1 MEPLVIEATEKTPRI
16 ILDPYNDNFEISG
29 NSRPENV
36 SEFYYPVINW
46 LTEFE
51 KEVLDKKVIKFTKK
65 HPLILNLKMNYFNSS
80 SAKFL
85 YDVISELVRF
95 HKKGHIIR
103 ILWYFEEGDDD
114 MKYAG
119 EEMSELLD
127 IPFQFIESP
136 PTD

>member
-1 MEPLVIEATEKTPRI
+1 MEPLKIEATDKTPGI

-36 SEFYYPVINW
+36 RDFYDPVVNW
-46 LTEFE
+46 LIDFE
-51 KEVLDKKVIKFTKK
+51 KDVLDKKVIKFDKK
-65 HPLILNLKMNYFNSS
+65 HPLNFNLKMNYFNSS

-85 YDVISELVRF
+85 YDVMGELVRF
-95 HKKGHIIR
+95 HEKGHVIR
-103 ILWYFEEGDDD
+103 ILWYFEEGDED

-127 IPFQFIESP
+127 VPFQFIVTPSE
-136 PTD
+136 D

>member
-1 MEPLVIEATEKTPRI
+1 MEPLIIEATVKTPGI

-36 SEFYYPVINW
+36 REFYDPVINW
-46 LTEFE
+46 LVEFE
-51 KEVLDKKVIKFTKK
+51 KEVLDKKVIKFDKK
-65 HPLILNLKMNYFNSS
+65 HPLNFNLKMNYFNSS

-85 YDVISELVRF
+85 FDVMNELVRF
-95 HKKGHIIR
+95 HKKDHIIR
-103 ILWYFEEGDDD
+103 ILWHFEEGDDD

-127 IPFQFIESP
+127 VPFQFIETP
-136 PTD
+136 LTD

>member
-1 MEPLVIEATEKTPRI
+1 MEPLIIGATEKTPTI
-16 ILDPYNDNFEISG
+16 ILDPFKNNFEISG

-36 SEFYYPVINW
+36 REFYFPVINW
-46 LTEFE
+46 LIEFE
-51 KEVLDKKVIKFTKK
+51 KEVLDKKVIEFDKK
-65 HPLILNLKMNYFNSS
+65 HPLNFNLKMNYFNSS

-85 YDVISELVRF
+85 HDVMSELTRF
-95 HKKGHIIR
+95 YKKGHIIR
-103 ILWYFEEGDDD
+103 IMWYFEKEDDD

-127 IPFQFIESP
+127 IPFQFIETP

>member
-1 MEPLVIEATEKTPRI
+1 MEPLVFKETEKTPKI

-29 NSRPENV
+29 ISRPENV
-36 SEFYYPVINW
+36 SEFYYPVLDW
-46 LTEFE
+46 LNEF
-51 KEVLDKKVIKFTKK
+51 KIEVLDKKILKFNKK
-65 HPLILNLKMNYFNSS
+65 NPLNFNLKMNYFNSS

-85 YDVISELVRF
+85 HDVLSILTGF
-95 HKKGHIIR
+95 YKNGHIIR
-103 ILWYFEEGDDD
+103 ILWYYEEDDED

-127 IPFQFIESP
+127 VPFQFIETP

>member
-1 MEPLVIEATEKTPRI
+1 MEPLIIEATDKTPGI

-46 LTEFE
+46 LIEFE
-51 KEVLDKKVIKFTKK
+51 KEVLDKKVIKFDKK
-65 HPLILNLKMNYFNSS
+65 HPLNFNIKMNYFNSS

-85 YDVISELVRF
+85 YDVMSELIRF
-95 HKKGHIIR
+95 HENGYVIR
-103 ILWYFEEGDDD
+103 ILWCFDKDDDD

-119 EEMSELLD
+119 EEMSELLEV
-127 IPFQFIESP
+127 PFQFIETPSG
-136 PTD
+136 D

>member
-1 MEPLVIEATEKTPRI
+1 MEPLIIGATEKTPGI
-16 ILDPYNDNFEISG
+16 IFDPYNDNYEISG

-46 LTEFE
+46 LIKFE
-51 KEVLDKKVIKFTKK
+51 KEVLDRKVIQFNKK
-65 HPLILNLKMNYFNSS
+65 HPLNLNLKMNYFNSS

-85 YDVISELVRF
+85 YDVMGELVRF

-103 ILWYFEEGDDD
+103 ILWHFEEGDDD

-127 IPFQFIESP
+127 VPFQFIETP

>member
-1 MEPLVIEATEKTPRI
+1 MEPLIIGATEKTPGI
-16 ILDPYNDNFEISG
+16 IFDPYNDNYEISG

-46 LTEFE
+46 LIKFE
-51 KEVLDKKVIKFTKK
+51 KEVLDRKVIQFNKK
-65 HPLILNLKMNYFNSS
+65 HPLNLNLKMNYFNSS

-85 YDVISELVRF
+85 F

-103 ILWYFEEGDDD
+103 ILWHFETDDED

-127 IPFQFIESP
+127 IPFQFIETP

>member
-1 MEPLVIEATEKTPRI
+1 MEPLRIEKTAKTPEI

-36 SEFYYPVINW
+36 SEFYYPVISW
-46 LTEFE
+46 LAEFE
-51 KEVLDKKVIKFTKK
+51 KEVLDKKVIKFDEK
-65 HPLILNLKMNYFNSS
+65 HPLNFSLKMNYFNSS

-103 ILWYFEEGDDD
+103 ILWYFEEGDED

-119 EEMSELLD
+119 EEMSELLAV
-127 IPFQFIESP
+127 PFQFIEITSEG
-136 PTD
+136 

>member
-1 MEPLVIEATEKTPRI
+1 MEPLIIEATDKTPGI
-16 ILDPYNDNFEISG
+16 ILDPDNDNFEISG

-46 LTEFE
+46 LIEFE
-51 KEVLDKKVIKFTKK
+51 KEVLDRKAIKFSKK
-65 HPLILNLKMNYFNSS
+65 HPLNFNFKLNYFNSS

-85 YDVISELVRF
+85 YDVMSKLVEF

-103 ILWYFEEGDDD
+103 ILWYFEKDDED

-119 EEMSELLD
+119 EEMSELLEV
-127 IPFQFIESP
+127 PFQFIETP
-136 PTD
+136 IIY